1 MILTKLLCK
10 IGWHDKVTSTT
21 YYFDAQGRAI
31 KGITTRCHN
40 CDYRRLTETF
50 ADTES
55 RPKP

>member
-1 MILTKLLCK
+1 MIVTKLLCRV
-10 IGWHDKVTSTT
+10 GWHDKIRAEH

-31 KGITTRCHN
+31 KGITTRCHD
-40 CDYRRLTETF
+40 CRYYRLIETF